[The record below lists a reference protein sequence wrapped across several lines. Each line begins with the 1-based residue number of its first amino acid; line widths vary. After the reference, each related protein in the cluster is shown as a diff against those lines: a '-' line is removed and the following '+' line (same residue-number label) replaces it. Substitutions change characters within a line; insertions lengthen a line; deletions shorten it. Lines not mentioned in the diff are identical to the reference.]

1 MLLLEEVLNRDREST
16 VLCPE
21 FLSVY
26 GKIKSCKVAI
36 MLLP

>member
-1 MLLLEEVLNRDREST
+1 MLLLEEVLNREST
-16 VLCPE
+16 VLFPE